1 MLLKILLEKSRLG
14 QISRKCR
21 QCWEQNQD
29 QSESKQQFLR
39 FCFSCIFASKTRR
52 KTSSWIGCDCWNLQ
66 NSSACLGQE
75 TPSCTSLTKTLSIH
89 RQSYHPSFIFILLD
103 FLFLSIHIFFFS
115 LAFLHC
121 FAFRLLLH
129 SFIEETNN
137 TISWQYFNYTLIAF
151 VSAVKKT
158 TKIKK
163 SKSRYQGSPDLAAN
177 TKNYANLQYSQIDK
191 CSLWYHHLQD
201 H

>member
-89 RQSYHPSFIFILLD
+89 RIIHHLFSSCWISSSCQSTSSSS
-103 FLFLSIHIFFFS
+103 LSPFCIALHFDCFCTHS
-115 LAFLHC
+115 LQKPIIQF
-121 FAFRLLLH
+121 LLL
-129 SFIEETNN
+129 IE
-137 TISWQYFNYTLIAF
+137 
-151 VSAVKKT
+151 
-158 TKIKK
+158 
-163 SKSRYQGSPDLAAN
+163 
-177 TKNYANLQYSQIDK
+177 
-191 CSLWYHHLQD
+191 
-201 H
+201 